1 MFSFESGD
9 VVLHTLPFSIVMN
22 WRMRFEGY
30 GGYSLITEDIKML
43 ATGFATKRIDRIL

>member
-1 MFSFESGD
+1 
-9 VVLHTLPFSIVMN
+9 MN

-43 ATGFATKRIDRIL
+43 DTGFIDKGIDRIL